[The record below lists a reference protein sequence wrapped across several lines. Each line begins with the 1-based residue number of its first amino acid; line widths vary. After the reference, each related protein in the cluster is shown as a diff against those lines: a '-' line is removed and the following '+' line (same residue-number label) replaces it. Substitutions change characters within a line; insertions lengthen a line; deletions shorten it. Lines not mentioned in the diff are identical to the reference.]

1 MNAIHVEHNVSQDKL
16 DEMKITDWPVWEKD
30 VSEFPWSYGEKETCY
45 ILEGKAEVI
54 SDGSDEAVS
63 FGKGDLVIFPQRLSC
78 VWKIIEPVKKH
89 YKFGE

>member
-1 MNAIHVEHNVSQDKL
+1 MNAIHVEHDISQNRL
-16 DEMKITDWPVWEKD
+16 NEMKITDWPIWEKD

-54 SDGSDEAVS
+54 PDDSDETVS
-63 FGKGDLVIFPQRLSC
+63 FEKGDLVIFSSGLSC
-78 VWKIIEPVKKH
+78 VWKITEPIKKH